1 MRLNSLTLSAT
12 RPRAGGDAVPPAR
25 TAPGAASAG
34 TLCGQ
39 PAPSCRTLLLCAV
52 KGGVTNSRSRL
63 VMDMAESA
71 AEEGVPPDDADALL
85 AMTPRELIKR
95 AKEMGIADDKIEA
108 ADAADDRKAAFVA
121 VIKEDV
127 HAKEAAAM
135 SQLKAELQASRQ
147 RSGGMGNSDPV
158 WV

>member
-1 MRLNSLTLSAT
+1 M
-12 RPRAGGDAVPPAR
+12 PPAR